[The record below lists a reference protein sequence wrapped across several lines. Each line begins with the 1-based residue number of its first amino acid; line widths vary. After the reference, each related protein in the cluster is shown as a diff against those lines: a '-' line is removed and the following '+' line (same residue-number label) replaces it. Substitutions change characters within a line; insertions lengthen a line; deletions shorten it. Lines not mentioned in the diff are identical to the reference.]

1 MIPRRRYVLILAS
14 LRFRVNFDVCLP
26 PPTLKKKTSM
36 STAAGDK
43 APDAPEERYQT
54 SSRDSPWP
62 GWKTMQNLHGV
73 SILEAAKTND
83 NKSNSSSKATS
94 SFQSVTGVMSALAN
108 GSPASKLAL
117 SLSSRPDEP
126 PEGCPP
132 DVEQLGRATWTFLHT
147 TAAYFPDAP
156 TPIQRTRMLGL
167 LMALPVLYPCS
178 HCAQHMGERMKA
190 HPPDLRGGRVS
201 LSRWLCERH
210 NEVNEMLGKPLFD
223 CSVKSTDERWKD
235 GPSDGRCD

>member
-1 MIPRRRYVLILAS
+1 
-14 LRFRVNFDVCLP
+14 
-26 PPTLKKKTSM
+26 
-36 STAAGDK
+36 
-43 APDAPEERYQT
+43 
-54 SSRDSPWP
+54 
-62 GWKTMQNLHGV
+62 
-73 SILEAAKTND
+73 
-83 NKSNSSSKATS
+83 
-94 SFQSVTGVMSALAN
+94 MSALAS
-108 GSPASKLAL
+108 GSSTSTTKSTA
-117 SLSSRPDEP
+117 RPDEP

-147 TAAYFPDAP
+147 TAAYFPENP

-178 HCAQHMGERMKA
+178 YCAQHLGERINA

-210 NEVNEMLGKPLFD
+210 NEVNERLGKPLFN
-223 CSVKSTDERWKD
+223 CSIKSTDERWKD